1 LFTKK
6 IFPLPKPLTPND
18 IPNTQEIYMSTTVK
32 LGQLFLLRRDLKQ
45 EIGSLTA
52 DATSLI
58 AYREDKE
65 DVSGE
70 YLAVASA
77 LSEARNLLHLYD
89 RLIEQENAKPNTVAY
104 KGSGFSL
111 NEARHYKVHLLGEL
125 NYTENLVRVA
135 VQYSKKADREQIYEP
150 IDVNNSASQVVAKV
164 VEKKYKVVTDIKLLK
179 DKTKEIK
186 QNVQLLDSLIQQAD
200 WLAEVEIP

>member
-1 LFTKK
+1 
-6 IFPLPKPLTPND
+6 
-18 IPNTQEIYMSTTVK
+18 MSTTVK

-45 EIGSLTA
+45 EIGSLTS
-52 DATSLI
+52 DATLLV

-65 DVSGE
+65 DVTEE
-70 YLAVASA
+70 YKTVASS
-77 LSEARNLLHLYD
+77 LHESRVLLHLYD
-89 RLIEQENAKPNTVAY
+89 MLIEQQNSEPNTVDY

-125 NYTENLVRVA
+125 NYFENLVRVA
-135 VQYSKKADREQIYEP
+135 VQYSKKADREQVYEP
-150 IDVNNSASQVVAKV
+150 IDASNAASQVVAKV
-164 VEKKYKVVTDIKLLK
+164 VEKKYKVVPEIKALK

-200 WLAEVEIP
+200 WAAEVEIP

>member
-1 LFTKK
+1 
-6 IFPLPKPLTPND
+6 
-18 IPNTQEIYMSTTVK
+18 MTTVK

-52 DATSLI
+52 DATSLV

-65 DVSGE
+65 NTTEE
-70 YLAVASA
+70 YNMVAGY

-89 RLIEQENAKPNTVAY
+89 KLIERENAKPNTVKY
-104 KGSGFSL
+104 KASGFSL

-135 VQYSKKADREQIYEP
+135 VQYSKKTDRENSYEP
-150 IDVNNSASQVVAKV
+150 IDPNNAASQVVAKV
-164 VEKKYKVVTDIKLLK
+164 VEKKYKVVPDIKALK

-200 WLAEVEIP
+200 WAAEVEIP